1 MSAQQAV
8 ISTPLHGHFIFSS
21 GRVGT
26 YGDHDFFLT
35 FETLLFAGCA
45 LHVPNFAGG
54 LPVRRFLR
62 FEYRIFCRLLTF

>member
-21 GRVGT
+21 GRVERM
-26 YGDHDFFLT
+26 GDHDFFLT

-45 LHVPNFAGG
+45 LHVPNFAGAFRSDAFYG
-54 LPVRRFLR
+54 SNT
-62 FEYRIFCRLLTF
+62 EYSAVF